1 MKSIKYLLWLIIILP
16 VTASAWTWMDLWRT
30 PDQHGA
36 NLMHAGKSEAAVRA
50 FKDKNWRGVALYRS
64 GSYDLAYKQFSG
76 NKTSDG
82 QYNAGNAAAFAGNYQ
97 DAIAAYD
104 KAIALN
110 SNNTDAVTNRE
121 IVKKL
126 LEQKK
131 QQDQKNKYTNNNK
144 NDKNDKKNSDKN
156 SDQQKQQDA
165 QKNSL
170 GDSKQQSAK
179 NQSEKNQ
186 QQSGNQKQN
195 TKTTTADTKQQKQD
209 ENGKQ
214 LLRRITDDPG
224 GLLQQKF
231 LRDYARRHEG
241 QDDQGVN

>member
-1 MKSIKYLLWLIIILP
+1 
-16 VTASAWTWMDLWRT
+16 MDLWRT

-36 NLMHAGKSEAAVRA
+36 TLMHAGKPEAAVRA
-50 FKDKNWRGVALYRS
+50 FKDKNWRGVAMYRS
-64 GSYDLAYKQFSG
+64 GSYDLAYKQFIE

-97 DAIAAYD
+97 DAITAYE

-110 SNNTDAVTNRE
+110 SNNTDAVTNRD

-131 QQDQKNKYTNNNK
+131 QQDQKNKSANNK
-144 NDKNDKKNSDKN
+144 NDKKDSAQNNSDKN

-165 QKNSL
+165 QKNPS
-170 GDSKQQSAK
+170 GDSKQQSAE
-179 NQSEKNQ
+179 NEKQTEKSQ
-186 QQSGNQKQN
+186 QQSGDQKQN
-195 TKTTTADTKQQKQD
+195 AKTTTADSKQQRQD

-231 LRDYARRHEG
+231 LRDYARRHDG